1 MLLRF
6 TDHAQWRTAERHNG
20 SVDLSEIGAE
30 ILAALEGGWA
40 GYIQQTTDH
49 QVVTIRGG
57 ERFVVAL
64 DPDEV
69 VVVTALGRLT
79 C

>member
-1 MLLRF
+1 MLIRF
-6 TDHAQWRTAERHNG
+6 TDHAQWRTAERHG
-20 SVDLSEIGAE
+20 ESVCLDRIAAE
-30 ILAALEGGWA
+30 IMAALEGGWA
-40 GYIQQTTDH
+40 GYIQQNTDH

-69 VVVTALGRLT
+69 VVVTALGKLSG
-79 C
+79 

>member
-6 TDHAQWRTAERHNG
+6 TDHAKWRTAERHG
-20 SVDLSEIGAE
+20 CSVDLGEVGEE
-30 ILAALEGGWA
+30 ILAALEGGWS
-40 GYIQQTTDH
+40 GRTQQSSGQ

-64 DPDEV
+64 DPGEV
-69 VVVTALGRLT
+69 VVVTALGRLPR
-79 C
+79 

>member
-1 MLLRF
+1 MLIRF
-6 TDHAQWRTAERHNG
+6 TDHAQWRTAERHG
-20 SVDLSEIGAE
+20 ESVSLDLIAAE
-30 ILAALEGGWA
+30 IMAALEGGWS
-40 GYIQQTTDH
+40 GHIQQTTDH

-64 DPDEV
+64 DPGEV